1 MSDKYCDEE
10 EENGRVETLVKTIDR
25 IELLEKQLAIAI
37 KALDEYANRENWYNI
52 YDQDTLD
59 VCPLSRADKWKNE
72 YGYKYAEEALEK
84 IYNVQSKQQ

>member
-37 KALDEYANRENWYNI
+37 KALEEYADRENWYNI
-52 YDQDTLD
+52 HPAQ
-59 VCPLSRADKWKNE
+59 K
-72 YGYKYAEEALEK
+72 ALEK
-84 IYNVQSKQQ
+84 IKNVQSKQQ